1 MLPII
6 LSNGLGIDSENL
18 DLFINEKIG
27 GLSLTERI
35 LLILASEGFS
45 NAGLIADIPEISFKR
60 LKKKYPDFKIHQSKN
75 ISDFVNKEDILIFQN
90 NVVINK
96 KQLQSTLD
104 IIKNQKESTTI
115 RGDKNSGILF
125 LKKNISFSDGT
136 NYSDLNSLNATLRKI
151 EPKDSPIKLSTSEIG
166 SNTGR
171 DFLFDHISKNV
182 SGWFSKTINSK
193 ISIPI
198 SKVLIKTSLHPNV
211 ITFIVG
217 LIGISCGIF
226 YAMNMPFIGAIILQS
241 ATILDR
247 CDGEVARIKLRESKF
262 GQWFDTA
269 LDQLSY
275 FSMFLGI
282 SICMNNPKFF
292 PFTADNIIFKQLSI
306 LNILLYLIFLITI
319 LFFMLRR
326 TQNGSLAYYPS
337 EVDKIVPLKDRSFTY
352 RIMTKFRF
360 LLKREFFSPGMIL
373 ISLIGYETATILA
386 SVLLIGGLLHQVSDF
401 IELRKKIDITY

>member
-1 MLPII
+1 MLPVVIC
-6 LSNGLGIDSENL
+6 SGLGIDSEKL
-18 DLFINEKIG
+18 DLFLDEKIG
-27 GLSLTERI
+27 DLTLTERI
-35 LLILASEGFS
+35 LLLLASEGFS
-45 NAGLIADIPEISFKR
+45 NAYIVSNVAQINFKR
-60 LKKKYPDFKIHQSKN
+60 LNKKFPDFEILHVSSLANLPKN
-75 ISDFVNKEDILIFQN
+75 KDLLFFQN
-90 NVVINK
+90 NLVINK
-96 KQLQSTLD
+96 KQLQSTLNV
-104 IIKNQKESTTI
+104 IKEENESI
-115 RGDKNSGILF
+115 RMSNAEDLGILF
-125 LKKNISFSDGT
+125 IKNNKNDTVQFNNINEIGENIKKICPN
-136 NYSDLNSLNATLRKI
+136 
-151 EPKDSPIKLSTSEIG
+151 DSPMKLKASQIK
-166 SNTGR
+166 SNVGR
-171 DFLFDHISKNV
+171 DFLFNHISKNV

-198 SKVLIKTSLHPNV
+198 SKLLIKTSIHPNI
-211 ITFIVG
+211 ITLIVG

-226 YAMNMPFIGAIILQS
+226 YAINMPFVGAIILQS

-292 PFTADNIIFKQLSI
+292 LFTADNIIFKQLSI
-306 LNILLYLIFLITI
+306 LNILLYLIFLTTI

-326 TQNGSLAYYPS
+326 TENGSLAYYPS
-337 EVDKIVPLKDRSFTY
+337 EVDKIVPLEDRSLSY
-352 RIMTKFRF
+352 RIITKFRF
-360 LLKREFFSPGMIL
+360 LLKREFFSPAMIV
-373 ISLIGYETATILA
+373 ISLVGYETATVLA